1 MVLFTIIN
9 EYDIFAAQNSIS
21 EPQYKKIEGG
31 IAEYRKG
38 TDGESFFRLHTTD
51 LTKYLSEEYDP
62 SGNRTF

>member
-21 EPQYKKIEGG
+21 EPQYKKIDGG

-38 TDGESFFRLHTTD
+38 TDGKCFFRLHTTD
-51 LTKYLSEEYDP
+51 LTKYLSGEYDP